1 MHSVPIR
8 LPLPRSRPGVAAVLS
23 VLALLW
29 SFPAPA
35 ASQSPESEVRSV
47 VQGLFD
53 AMRAGDRAAA
63 EDLFHPDAVL
73 GGPARTEDGVTLRMS
88 GVEPFL
94 EAIGAAEQEWDE
106 RVWNVEVRVDDDLAT
121 AWMSYAFFLDGEFSH
136 CGVNAFQL
144 FRSAAG
150 WKIFVVSDTRRQDD
164 CGEIPER

>member
-1 MHSVPIR
+1 MPNRPSTVSPR
-8 LPLPRSRPGVAAVLS
+8 AARRALLPLLS
-23 VLALLW
+23 VLVVGWIPGSPL
-29 SFPAPA
+29 A
-35 ASQSPESEVRSV
+35 AQTPETEVGAV

-63 EDLFHPDAVL
+63 EALFHPEAAL
-73 GGPARTEDGVTLRMS
+73 GGPARSEEGVTLRMS
-88 GVEPFL
+88 GTQDFL
-94 EAIGAAEQEWDE
+94 EAVGSDEREWDE
-106 RVWNVEVRVDDDLAT
+106 RIWDVQIRVDGDLAT
-121 AWMSYAFFLDGEFSH
+121 AWMNYAFFLDGEFSH